1 MDDIATVTANSDQL
15 KEALKIINVVPNPYN
30 AFSEYERNKLDTRI
44 KIINLPEQCTIR
56 IYSTNGKLIR
66 TIKKDSPITYQDWN
80 LTNHANIPVSSGMY
94 LIHVEVPGIGD
105 RVLKAFIAMRTVD
118 LENL

>member
-1 MDDIATVTANSDQL
+1 
-15 KEALKIINVVPNPYN
+15 
-30 AFSEYERNKLDTRI
+30 
-44 KIINLPEQCTIR
+44 
-56 IYSTNGKLIR
+56 LIR

-80 LTNHANIPVSSGMY
+80 LTNQANIPVASGMY

-105 RVLKAFIAMRTVD
+105 RVVKAFIAMRTVD

>member
-1 MDDIATVTANSDQL
+1 
-15 KEALKIINVVPNPYN
+15 
-30 AFSEYERNKLDTRI
+30 
-44 KIINLPEQCTIR
+44 
-56 IYSTNGKLIR
+56 
-66 TIKKDSPITYQDWN
+66 
-80 LTNHANIPVSSGMY
+80 MY